1 MSRPLALVPRAD
13 SSAVPNSSN
22 TKPPSTTAAQGI
34 EVEVHHTGIVEKMG
48 RVPANVAKEVA
59 RSALDVSVERAK
71 PDVAFIQVGSTFEN
85 ILHKQQI

>member
-1 MSRPLALVPRAD
+1 MSRLLALVPRAD
-13 SSAVPNSSN
+13 SSAAPNSSN

-34 EVEVHHTGIVEKMG
+34 EVEVHRTGVVEKMG
-48 RVPANVAKEVA
+48 RAPANVAKEAA

-85 ILHKQQI
+85 ILRKQQI